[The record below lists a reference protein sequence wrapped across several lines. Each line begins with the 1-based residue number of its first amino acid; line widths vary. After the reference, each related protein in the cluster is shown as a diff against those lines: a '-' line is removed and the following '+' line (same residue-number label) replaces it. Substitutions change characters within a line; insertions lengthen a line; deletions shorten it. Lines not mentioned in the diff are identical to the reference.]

1 MSRNVWLKF
10 DEWELINNELSDQK
24 YHRFQLSKRQ
34 VNEWK
39 KDMEKYPSTSFD
51 SYKFE
56 RVGVYPAIEQV
67 KSPRALNILCR
78 ENWRSQDMFYL
89 MKSSHDFIGFI
100 ITHCDDVNMDTT
112 LEEWEDIRIR
122 MKNVIDESGKNIWF
136 SDDLIELYHSL
147 SDTLSSSDHND

>member
-10 DEWELINNELSDQK
+10 DDWELINEELSDQK

-39 KDMEKYPSTSFD
+39 KDMKRYPSSYE

-89 MKSSHDFIGFI
+89 MKSPHDFIGFI
-100 ITHCDDVNMDTT
+100 LTHCKNVNMDTT
-112 LEEWEDIRIR
+112 ADEWEDIRIR

-136 SDDLIELYHSL
+136 TDELIKLYEQVNS
-147 SDTLSSSDHND
+147 ND

>member
-10 DEWELINNELSDQK
+10 DEWELISKELSDQK
-24 YHRFQLSKRQ
+24 YHRFQLSKLQ

-39 KDMEKYPSTSFD
+39 KDMEKYPSSSYD

-78 ENWRSQDMFYL
+78 ENWRSQDMYYL

-100 ITHCDDVNMDTT
+100 LTHCKNVNMDTT
-112 LEEWEDIRIR
+112 LEEWDDIRNKMR
-122 MKNVIDESGKNIWF
+122 HVIENSDKRRWF
-136 SDDLIELYHSL
+136 YDDLIELYKEVV
-147 SDTLSSSDHND
+147 